1 MKKLLLL
8 VLCITTSTLLFGCAN
23 EQINPTPVIP
33 EVEEK
38 PQLSPEELTQ
48 EVIEIREM
56 LNNIDVTENTEDDF
70 DLITNIG
77 DLELDWTSDHEA
89 IVIDDDEAIVEQ
101 HIADIEVD
109 LTVSTVFND
118 VLIKA
123 THEVVVEQIE
133 MVSPVNANPLYVMNY
148 LEEKLSV
155 DTDYLLHSA
164 GNSVGEIKILF
175 STYNIDQS
183 IMMNKFKYNDVMYF
197 EADSVTIEGPYG
209 KKENVYHESYF
220 DNGQIA
226 YYTAKE
232 EIVESDMVK
241 FFNNSQYIN
250 TYGVLPT
257 ADNFTGYVINE
268 DTVISSSYDG
278 LSNGLYKFSYV
289 LNTTTSC
296 EAQALRTR
304 KFGTLEEIT
313 MNSVKLSVFINEDWD
328 LVSYDTNEEYL
339 GKMFGFSTNLM
350 QKITTTFT
358 KIDVDNM
365 PESFPNIDKYVN
377 ALKQN

>member
-8 VLCITTSTLLFGCAN
+8 ALCLSTTILFGCTN
-23 EQINPTPVIP
+23 EQVKPTPVIP
-33 EVEEK
+33 EVEENTE
-38 PQLSPEELTQ
+38 LSPEELTQ
-48 EVIEIREM
+48 DIIEIREL
-56 LNNIDVTENTEDDF
+56 LNGIDISENVQSDF

-77 DLELDWTSDHEA
+77 ELELEWSSDHEA
-89 IVIDDDEAIVEQ
+89 IVISDDEAIVEQ
-101 HIADIEVD
+101 YIADVEVD

-133 MVSPVNANPLYVMNY
+133 MVSPVNANPLYVIDY
-148 LEEKLSV
+148 LNEKLSV
-155 DTDYLLHSA
+155 DTNYLLHST
-164 GNSVGEIKILF
+164 GNSVGSVKILF
-175 STYNIDQS
+175 STYNINQS
-183 IMMNKFKYNDVMYF
+183 IMMNKFKYDDIMYF
-197 EADSVTIEGPYG
+197 EADSKTIEGPYG
-209 KKENVYHESYF
+209 KEENVYHESYF

-226 YYTAKE
+226 YYTAKQ
-232 EIVESDMVK
+232 EIVESDIVK
-241 FFNNSQYIN
+241 FFNNSQYID

-296 EAQALRTR
+296 EAVALRTR
-304 KFGTLEEIT
+304 KFGTLDEIT
-313 MNSVKLSVFINEDWD
+313 MNSVKLTVFINEDWD
-328 LVSYDTNEEYL
+328 LVSYKTDEEYL
-339 GKMFGFSTNLM
+339 GKMFGFSTNLT
-350 QKITTTFT
+350 QTINTTFS
-358 KIDVDNM
+358 KVGDIFD
-365 PESFPNIDKYVN
+365 SFPNIDKYID